1 MKITI
6 VDTEDGFDGLE
17 AVWNELAGRTPSS
30 FFSSFDY
37 VRTAWQH
44 FHGTK
49 ERLFILV
56 FSEADTILGIAPF
69 CIIQRRI
76 RGIPCRIVRF
86 IAAWEG
92 DRPQILTARS
102 EIETWRTLFR
112 FLENEFTSWE
122 ILDLIEQPV
131 EGLKDSGWSFLPQ
144 SGWYW
149 ESQPDVVDYYNLL
162 GGSWEEYFSGLSGK
176 TRQKWRSKI
185 NHLAAAPG
193 GYKVERIAY
202 PAGIREALARFVA
215 IEQSGWKAGTK
226 IGVGKDQKHHSFYE
240 DLVIRLAGKEQ
251 VMFHF
256 LKIGQ
261 VDAAGFFCFMHG
273 DVIYG
278 RHTAYL
284 PAYAAYSPGLIL
296 LAEIIR
302 ESCMGKWRELDL
314 LGIKEEDGSSLSYKR
329 HWLSGKRETIHWS
342 GYHLWGRLLPVIA
355 GKRLKRLRGKRVGAG
370 VPNTVRGDS
379 NGD

>member
-6 VDTEDGFDGLE
+6 VDTEEGFDGLE
-17 AVWNELAGRTPSS
+17 AVWNELADRTPSS
-30 FFSSFDY
+30 FFSSFDH
-37 VRTAWQH
+37 VRVTWRH
-44 FHGTK
+44 FHGK
-49 ERLFILV
+49 KDRLFILV
-56 FSEADTILGIAPF
+56 FSEADTVLGIAPF
-69 CIIQRRI
+69 CIIRRRI
-76 RGIPCRIVRF
+76 RGIPCRVVRF

-92 DRPQILTARS
+92 DRPQILTS
-102 EIETWRTLFR
+102 SSKVETWSTLFR
-112 FLENEFTSWE
+112 FFENDFTSWE

-131 EGLKDSGWSFLPQ
+131 EGPAASGWSFLPRA
-144 SGWYW
+144 GWYW
-149 ESQPDVVDYYNLL
+149 ESQPDVVDYYTSLES
-162 GGSWEEYFSGLSGK
+162 SWEEYFSGLRGK

-193 GYKVERIAY
+193 GYTVERIVD
-202 PAGIREALARFVA
+202 PTEVKEALARFVA

-226 IGVGKDQKHHSFYE
+226 IGVGKDRKHLSFYE
-240 DLVIRLAGKEQ
+240 DLIVLLAKKEQ

-261 VDAAGFFCFMHG
+261 ADAAGTFCFLHG

-284 PAYAAYSPGLIL
+284 PAYAAYSPGIIL

-302 ESCMGKWRELDL
+302 EACMSKWRELDL
-314 LGIKEEDGSSLSYKR
+314 LGLKEEDGDSLSYKR
-329 HWLSGKRETIHWS
+329 HWLPCKRETIHWT
-342 GYHLWGRLLPVIA
+342 GYRLWSRLLPILAV
-355 GKRLKRLRGKRVGAG
+355 KRIKRFREERIG
-370 VPNTVRGDS
+370 VCATKGDKGDS